1 MHILSYLFI
10 LLLALGATC
19 SSDSNKREIP
29 PQTETI
35 DTSSEISANRQ
46 KNKNITAGQL
56 QEAQP
61 EAPDTLYLIT
71 GTEPFWSLTIA
82 RPRSV
87 YTSADGDTLLFD
99 FKEPRTASA
108 RQEKYL
114 QVFELG
120 NSQQL
125 VLRKT
130 SNCPCSDGMSD
141 KAYPYQA
148 TLILAEKILEGCG
161 RVKSG
166 LYKRD

>member
-1 MHILSYLFI
+1 MHILSYLSI

-19 SSDSNKREIP
+19 TSDSKKREIP
-29 PQTETI
+29 LQTEAS
-35 DTSSEISANRQ
+35 DTSSEAAVNRQ
-46 KNKNITAGQL
+46 ENKNSNASRLREVQS
-56 QEAQP
+56 EAL
-61 EAPDTLYLIT
+61 DTLYLIS

-87 YTSADGDTLLFD
+87 YTSADGDTLVFD
-99 FKEPRTASA
+99 FKEVRTASA
-108 RQEKYL
+108 RQDEYL

-120 NSQQL
+120 NAQQL

-148 TLILAEKILEGCG
+148 TLILAEKILDGCG
-161 RVKSG
+161 RVK
-166 LYKRD
+166 